1 MFVLCRPQQKSQR
14 RHFSIFSKITIPTK
28 IMTHENGNI
37 RQKTFLH
44 IVNPQGFG
52 VYCDYF
58 DRHCYV
64 V

>member
-1 MFVLCRPQQKSQR
+1 
-14 RHFSIFSKITIPTK
+14 
-28 IMTHENGNI
+28 MTHENGNI